1 VLAALVLY
9 GLWALTLAASDE
21 PVRVGAASQTVP
33 IAPAA
38 PATPAAIVAPA
49 AEPSPPAAVV
59 AIAGVANLPPG
70 VSSEQWAAIEAELT
84 PRPDAAAELQRL
96 RSYLEWSDA
105 LRRFRD
111 GHIGGATTP
120 EQLAL
125 AREIEQGLGERV
137 RRAEVSAAEAR
148 QIESAIL
155 TLSVPDEAE
164 RAERLRQWAAAE
176 LPPPAPADTQQ
187 ESFERRQAEIVAAWA
202 AQPAA
207 SRDPA
212 ALERELEA
220 LRRQSFAVPG
230 GPR

>member
-1 VLAALVLY
+1 MAAVVLC
-9 GLWALTLAASDE
+9 GLWALTLASSNE
-21 PVRVGAASQTVP
+21 PVRVGAAPVAP

-38 PATPAAIVAPA
+38 PAAIVAPA
-49 AEPSPPAAVV
+49 PEPGPPAAVV
-59 AIAGVANLPPG
+59 AVAAEPNVPPG
-70 VSSEQWAAIEAELT
+70 VSPDQWAAIEAELAR
-84 PRPDAAAELQRL
+84 RPDAAAELQRL
-96 RSYLEWSDA
+96 RGYLEWSDA

-111 GHIGGATTP
+111 GRAGGPTTP

-155 TLSVPDEAE
+155 ALFVPDEAE
-164 RAERLRQWAAAE
+164 RGERLRQWAAAE
-176 LPPPAPADTQQ
+176 LAPPAPADPRQ
-187 ESFERRQAEIVAAWA
+187 ESFERRQAEIVAAWG

-207 SRDPA
+207 ARDRA
-212 ALERELEA
+212 ALERDLEA
-220 LRRQSFAVPG
+220 LRRQSFAARS